1 MKAVSLVLWPNL
13 GTLAIESLDVLL
25 QQIGKLLKYD
35 LVVLHSIVSAESLSN
50 YMRFKQQ
57 PHHTSYQRFS

>member
-13 GTLAIESLDVLL
+13 GTLAIESLYVLL

-50 YMRFKQQ
+50 YMRFNVFLDF
-57 PHHTSYQRFS
+57 H

>member
-13 GTLAIESLDVLL
+13 GTLAIESLNVLL

-35 LVVLHSIVSAESLSN
+35 LVVLHSIVSAESLGN
-50 YMRFKQQ
+50 
-57 PHHTSYQRFS
+57 

>member
-35 LVVLHSIVSAESLSN
+35 LVVLHSIVSAESLGN
-50 YMRFKQQ
+50 YMRFNVFLDF
-57 PHHTSYQRFS
+57 H